1 MIRRAV
7 VVSAP
12 AMFGRL
18 PDQRDYVRW
27 RVSANEGQI
36 WQAWLNQQTWLGQG
50 RHIVLPDGADT
61 AKAGENDGW
70 MRLSPQE
77 TALPEHHPL
86 PWSFV
91 LSPGFLPIG
100 GRDEWLTGVLT
111 ASRDSTGRPWPL
123 VIYQR
128 AGREWLEESLDDTQG
143 WLYWLARLTAAQ
155 VAPQAERRGRLAEQ
169 ADQLWAMWRP
179 GQRWTQWLRGLR
191 RVPQR
196 SRELTGLPDAPV
208 VELPGVRHLPWPGW
222 PDKMLTQA
230 QQGQGWFWQQNSEGR
245 YVDALRLVGEDKH
258 EV

>member
-143 WLYWLARLTAAQ
+143 WLYWLARATGRAGRPALGDVATGAALGAVAARLATCTAAQ
-155 VAPQAERRGRLAEQ
+155 PGTHRAAGRAGSGTARCAPPAMAGLAGQNADAGAAGAGLVLAAEQ
-169 ADQLWAMWRP
+169 
-179 GQRWTQWLRGLR
+179 RGA
-191 RVPQR
+191 VC
-196 SRELTGLPDAPV
+196 GCVAA
-208 VELPGVRHLPWPGW
+208 GG
-222 PDKMLTQA
+222 
-230 QQGQGWFWQQNSEGR
+230 GR
-245 YVDALRLVGEDKH
+245 
-258 EV
+258 

>member
-1 MIRRAV
+1 MRRAMA
-7 VVSAP
+7 VSAP

-27 RVSANEGQI
+27 RVSADEGQV
-36 WQAWLNQQTWLGQG
+36 WQAWLNRQTWLGQG
-50 RHIVLPDGADT
+50 RHIVLPEGADDV
-61 AKAGENDGW
+61 KAGENDGW
-70 MRLSPQE
+70 MHLSPRE
-77 TALPEHHPL
+77 TAVPEHHPL

-100 GRDEWLTGVLT
+100 GRDEWLIGVLT

-128 AGREWLEESLDDTQG
+128 AGREWLEESLDETQG

-155 VAPQAERRGRLAEQ
+155 VAPQSERRGRLAEQ
-169 ADQLWAMWRP
+169 TDQLWSMWRP
-179 GQRWTQWLRGLR
+179 GPRWTQWLRGLR

-245 YVDALRLVGEDKH
+245 YVDALRLMAEIGERQ
-258 EV
+258 

>member
-1 MIRRAV
+1 MRRAEI
-7 VVSAP
+7 SAP

-27 RVSANEGQI
+27 RVSANEGQV

-50 RHIVLPDGADT
+50 RHIVLPEGT
-61 AKAGENDGW
+61 EVAKAGINDGW
-70 MRLSPQE
+70 LHLSPREKTVQ
-77 TALPEHHPL
+77 PEHHPL

-143 WLYWLARLTAAQ
+143 WLYWLARRRWHHRRNGADDWRSRQ
-155 VAPQAERRGRLAEQ
+155 ISSGRCGDRGRAGHSGC
-169 ADQLWAMWRP
+169 AACD
-179 GQRWTQWLRGLR
+179 
-191 RVPQR
+191 VYR
-196 SRELTGLPDAPV
+196 SAAG
-208 VELPGVRHLPWPGW
+208 
-222 PDKMLTQA
+222 
-230 QQGQGWFWQQNSEGR
+230 N
-245 YVDALRLVGEDKH
+245 
-258 EV
+258 

>member
-100 GRDEWLTGVLT
+100 GHDEWLTGVLT

-179 GQRWTQWLRGLR
+179 GPRWAQWLRGLR

-196 SRELTGLPDAPV
+196 SRELTGLPDVPV

>member
-1 MIRRAV
+1 MRRAEI
-7 VVSAP
+7 SAP

-27 RVSANEGQI
+27 RVSANEGQV

-50 RHIVLPDGADT
+50 RHIVLPEGT
-61 AKAGENDGW
+61 EVAKAGINDGW
-70 MRLSPQE
+70 LHLSPREKTVQ
-77 TALPEHHPL
+77 PEHHPL

-143 WLYWLARLTAAQ
+143 WLYWLARLAAG
-155 VAPQAERRGRLAEQ
+155 ER
-169 ADQLWAMWRP
+169 MF
-179 GQRWTQWLRGLR
+179 
-191 RVPQR
+191 
-196 SRELTGLPDAPV
+196 SRFD
-208 VELPGVRHLPWPGW
+208 
-222 PDKMLTQA
+222 
-230 QQGQGWFWQQNSEGR
+230 
-245 YVDALRLVGEDKH
+245 
-258 EV
+258 

>member
-61 AKAGENDGW
+61 AKVGENDGW

-143 WLYWLARLTAAQ
+143 WLYWLARLYHRRNGAGDWQSRPTSSG
-155 VAPQAERRGRLAEQ
+155 RCGDRGRAGRSGC
-169 ADQLWAMWRP
+169 AACDVYRSAAGNSP
-179 GQRWTQWLRGLR
+179 GCRTCR
-191 RVPQR
+191 
-196 SRELTGLPDAPV
+196 
-208 VELPGVRHLPWPGW
+208 
-222 PDKMLTQA
+222 
-230 QQGQGWFWQQNSEGR
+230 
-245 YVDALRLVGEDKH
+245 
-258 EV
+258 

>member
-1 MIRRAV
+1 MRRAEI
-7 VVSAP
+7 SAP

-27 RVSANEGQI
+27 RVSANEGQV

-50 RHIVLPDGADT
+50 RHIVLPEGTDV
-61 AKAGENDGW
+61 AKAGINDGW
-70 MRLSPQE
+70 LHLSPREKTVQ
-77 TALPEHHPL
+77 PEHHPL

-143 WLYWLARLTAAQ
+143 WLYWLAAAQ

-169 ADQLWAMWRP
+169 TDQLWAMWRP
-179 GQRWTQWLRGLR
+179 GPRWAQWLRSLR

-196 SRELTGLPDAPV
+196 SRELTNLPDTPV

-222 PDKMLTQA
+222 PEKMLA
-230 QQGQGWFWQQNSEGR
+230 QQEQGWFWQQNSEGR
-245 YVDALRLVGEDKH
+245 YVDALRLAGENR
-258 EV
+258 

>member
-1 MIRRAV
+1 MRRAV

-61 AKAGENDGW
+61 AKVGENDGW

-155 VAPQAERRGRLAEQ
+155 VVPQAERR
-169 ADQLWAMWRP
+169 
-179 GQRWTQWLRGLR
+179 
-191 RVPQR
+191 
-196 SRELTGLPDAPV
+196 
-208 VELPGVRHLPWPGW
+208 
-222 PDKMLTQA
+222 
-230 QQGQGWFWQQNSEGR
+230 
-245 YVDALRLVGEDKH
+245 
-258 EV
+258 